1 MRTAIDVLTSGAFAI
16 SAALW
21 LISASVKLTK
31 VGRGMEELDNVE
43 HLSNDL
49 QKMGR
54 WNFWAAIAT
63 AIAVLLQ
70 ALSRYL

>member
-1 MRTAIDVLTSGAFAI
+1 MITAFEVLISCAFAI

-31 VGRGMEELDNVE
+31 VGRGMEELDRVE

-54 WNFWAAIAT
+54 WNFWAAVAT
-63 AIAVLLQ
+63 AVAVLLQ